1 VTSGH
6 RPRKRFGQHF
16 LHDEDV
22 INRIVAA
29 IAPMPGETLI
39 EIGPGEGALT
49 GPLLDSPATL
59 HVIEKD
65 RDLAQ
70 KLPQQFADRKPFHVH
85 CQDALL
91 FDFHSVPG
99 PLRIVGNL
107 PYNISTPL
115 LFHLLDS
122 LDCINDMVFMLQTE
136 VVDRLNA
143 TPGKKAYGRLSVM
156 VQSRCEVEK
165 LFSVDPQ
172 SFTPPP
178 RVESA
183 VVRLRP
189 LETPLYGIEDFQS
202 FIQIVRQSFNQR
214 RKTLRNS
221 LKGLLSADQIELQGI
236 NPGARA
242 EELSIADFAVLANLY
257 HQQLNHPA
265 GAFVYLT
272 NPKNKP

>member
-1 VTSGH
+1 MTSGH

-29 IAPMPGETLI
+29 IAPKTGETLI

-49 GPLLDSPATL
+49 GPLLESPATL

-70 KLPQQFADRKPFHVH
+70 LLPQRFADKKPIQVH

-91 FDFHSVPG
+91 FDFHSIPG

-122 LDCINDMVFMLQTE
+122 LECIRDMVFMLQSE

-143 TPGKKAYGRLSVM
+143 IPGKKAYGRLSVM

-165 LFSVDPQ
+165 LFTVDPQ

-178 RVESA
+178 RVKSA
-183 VVRLRP
+183 VFRLLP
-189 LETPLYGIEDFQS
+189 LNKPLCGIEDLQTFS
-202 FIQIVRQSFNQR
+202 EVVRQSFSQR

-221 LKGLLSADQIELQGI
+221 LKGLLTADEIESRGI

-257 HQQLNHPA
+257 HQQLIHSA
-265 GAFVYLT
+265 GL
-272 NPKNKP
+272 

>member
-1 VTSGH
+1 MRSGH

-29 IAPMPGETLI
+29 IAPMPGDTLV

-49 GPLLDSPATL
+49 RPLLDSQAAL

-70 KLPQQFADRKPFHVH
+70 LLPERFADKKPFHVH

-91 FDFHSVPG
+91 FDFHSIRG

-115 LFHLLDS
+115 LFHLLDH
-122 LDCINDMVFMLQTE
+122 LDCIKDMVFMLQSE

-156 VQSRCEVEK
+156 VQARCDVEK
-165 LFSVDPQ
+165 LFTVDPQ

-189 LETPLYGIEDFQS
+189 LEQPMHGIEDTQAFGE
-202 FIQIVRQSFNQR
+202 IVRQSFNQR

-221 LKGLLSADQIELQGI
+221 LRGLLTADEIESGGI

-257 HQQLNHPA
+257 HRQLNFSA
-265 GAFVYLT
+265 GL
-272 NPKNKP
+272 